1 MNTQTDDRRQED
13 EFEPVELGSVSAET
27 RGIGPLG
34 DEFNQGSVNSRE

>member
-1 MNTQTDDRRQED
+1 MDTQTEDRHQNE
-13 EFEPVELGSVSAET
+13 EFDPIELGSVTVET